1 LFDLRR
7 YRMLEAAITGSRRY
21 WIWVSFLLAVIAIG
35 FISWLREVHLG
46 SGMMTGL
53 SRDVTWGLH
62 VGQLTFFVGVAASA
76 VMVTLPYYL
85 HNYKAF
91 GKITIMGE
99 FLAVSSVI
107 ISMLSVFAIMGQPM
121 RIWNVLLYPT
131 PNSIIFW
138 DLVVLSVYLTLNI
151 LCGWTVLGAER
162 KGVPPPAWIKPF
174 IFLAIIWAPLIH
186 MVTAFIFAGLPGRH
200 HWLTSLQAAH
210 FLATAFAAG
219 PALLI
224 ILSVLMKSVSKFD
237 PGSVAIQTLAKIST
251 YALILHIFF
260 VGLEFFTAF
269 YSGIPGHMR
278 TLEYLY
284 TGLEGHTEL
293 VPVMWIS
300 SILAVAG
307 LVLLFVP
314 ATRKNEKTLLAA
326 ALAVFF
332 SIWLDKGFCFVVSG
346 FVPNPFERVTG
357 YWPALNELFV
367 AAGCWGIGFLVLTI
381 LYKIVI
387 SVREENAG

>member
-1 LFDLRR
+1 
-7 YRMLEAAITGSRRY
+7 MLEAAITGSRRY
-21 WIWVSFLLAVIAIG
+21 WIWVSLLLVVIGIG

-46 SGMMTGL
+46 SGLMTGL

-85 HNYKAF
+85 HDYKVF

-121 RIWNVLLYPT
+121 RIWNVLLYPS

-174 IFLAIIWAPLIH
+174 IFVAIIWAPLIH

-224 ILSVLMKSVSKFD
+224 ILSVLMKSVSRFD
-237 PGSVAIQTLAKIST
+237 PGSVAIQALARIAT
-251 YALILHIFF
+251 YALIIHLFF
-260 VGLEFFTAF
+260 IGLEFFTAF

-284 TGLEGHTEL
+284 AGLEGHAEL
-293 VPVMWIS
+293 VPIMWIS
-300 SILAVAG
+300 SILAVVG
-307 LVLLFVP
+307 LVLLLTS
-314 ATRKNEKTLLAA
+314 ATRKNEKTLLVS

-346 FVPNPFERVTG
+346 FIPNPFERVTG
-357 YWPALNELFV
+357 YWPVLNEFLV
-367 AAGCWGIGFLVLTI
+367 AAGCWSIGLLVLTV

-387 SVREENAG
+387 SVREEKAGVTTEH

>member
-1 LFDLRR
+1 
-7 YRMLEAAITGSRRY
+7 M
-21 WIWVSFLLAVIAIG
+21 VIATG

-46 SGMMTGL
+46 SGLMTGL

-85 HNYKAF
+85 HDFKAF
-91 GKITIMGE
+91 GKVAILGE
-99 FLAVSSVI
+99 FLAVSAVL
-107 ISMLSVFAIMGQPM
+107 ISMLSVFAIMGQPT
-121 RIWNVLLYPT
+121 RIWNVLLYAT

-138 DLVVLSVYLTLNI
+138 DLVVLSTYLTLNI

-174 IFLAIIWAPLIH
+174 LFFAIIWAPLIH

-224 ILSVLMKSVSKFD
+224 ILSMIVKKAGRFD
-237 PGSVAIQTLAKIST
+237 PGSIAIQTLAKIAT
-251 YALILHIFF
+251 YALIIHIFF
-260 VGLEFFTAF
+260 IGLEFFTAF
-269 YSGIPGHMR
+269 YSGIPGNMR

-293 VPVMWIS
+293 VPVMWTS
-300 SILAVAG
+300 SILALTG
-307 LVLLFVP
+307 LVLLLTP
-314 ATRKNEKTLLAA
+314 AARKNDKALFLA
-326 ALAVFF
+326 ALAVFI

-346 FVPNPFERVTG
+346 FIPNPFERVTG
-357 YWPALNELFV
+357 YWPTLNEFFV
-367 AAGCWGIGFLVLTI
+367 AAGCWGVGFLTLTI

-387 SVREENAG
+387 SVREESIG

>member
-1 LFDLRR
+1 
-7 YRMLEAAITGSRRY
+7 MLEAVLSGSRKY
-21 WIWVSFLLAVIAIG
+21 WIWVSFLLTVVAIG
-35 FISWLREVHLG
+35 FISWLRELHLG

-85 HNYKAF
+85 HDYKAF
-91 GKITIMGE
+91 GRITILGE
-99 FLAVSSVI
+99 FLAVPAVI

-121 RIWNVLLYPT
+121 RIWNVLLYAT
-131 PNSIIFW
+131 PQSIIFW
-138 DLVVLSVYLTLNI
+138 DLVVLSVYLFLNI
-151 LCGWTVLGAER
+151 LCGWTVMGAER

-174 IFLAIIWAPLIH
+174 IFFAIIWAPLIH
-186 MVTAFIFAGLPGRH
+186 TVTAFIFAGLPGRH

-224 ILSVLMKSVSKFD
+224 ILSMIIKKVSAFD
-237 PGSVAIQTLAKIST
+237 PGTVAVQMLAKIAT
-251 YALILHIFF
+251 YALIIHLFF
-260 VGLEFFTAF
+260 IGLEFFTAF
-269 YSGIPGHMR
+269 YSGIPGHMLS
-278 TLEYLY
+278 LEYLY
-284 TGLEGHTEL
+284 IGLDGHAEL
-293 VPVMWIS
+293 VPVMWLS
-300 SILAVAG
+300 SILAVVG
-307 LVLLFVP
+307 LVLLLTP
-314 ATRKNEKTLLAA
+314 ASRKNEKTLMWAA
-326 ALAVFF
+326 MAVFF

-357 YWPALNELFV
+357 YWPTFNEFLV
-367 AAGCWGIGFLVLTI
+367 AAGCWSIGFLVLTI

-387 SVREENAG
+387 SVREETTGIQIEH

>member
-1 LFDLRR
+1 
-7 YRMLEAAITGSRRY
+7 MLEAAITGSRRY
-21 WIWVSFLLAVIAIG
+21 WIWVSFLLVVIAIG

-85 HNYKAF
+85 LNYKEF
-91 GKITIMGE
+91 GKITILGE
-99 FLAVSSVI
+99 FLAVPAVL
-107 ISMLSVFAIMGQPM
+107 ISMLSVFAIMGQPT
-121 RIWNVLLYPT
+121 RIWNVLLYAT

-138 DLVVLSVYLTLNI
+138 DLVVLNVYLILNI

-174 IFLAIIWAPLIH
+174 IILAIIWAPLIH
-186 MVTAFIFAGLPGRH
+186 TVTAFIFAGLPGRA

-210 FLATAFAAG
+210 FLTTAFAAG
-219 PALLI
+219 PSLLI
-224 ILSVLMKSVSKFD
+224 IISLIVKRVSKFD
-237 PGSVAIQTLAKIST
+237 PGRIAVQTLAKIAT
-251 YALILHIFF
+251 CALVIHIFF
-260 VGLEFFTAF
+260 IGLEFFTAF
-269 YSGIPGHMR
+269 YSGIPDHMR

-293 VPVMWIS
+293 VYVMWTS
-300 SILAVAG
+300 SILAAVA
-307 LVLLFVP
+307 LVLLLTP
-314 ATRKNEKTLLAA
+314 ATRRNEKTLVVA
-326 ALAVFF
+326 ALAAFF
-332 SIWLDKGFCFVVSG
+332 SIWLDKGFSFVVSG
-346 FVPNPFERVTG
+346 FIPNPFERVTG
-357 YWPALNELFV
+357 YWPVLNEFFV
-367 AAGCWGIGFLVLTI
+367 AAGCWGVGLLVLTI

-387 SVREENAG
+387 SVRECGVETEH

>member
-1 LFDLRR
+1 
-7 YRMLEAAITGSRRY
+7 MLEAAITGSRRY

-46 SGMMTGL
+46 SGSMTGL

-99 FLAVSSVI
+99 FLAVASVI

-174 IFLAIIWAPLIH
+174 IFVAIIWAPLIH

-224 ILSVLMKSVSKFD
+224 ILSVIMKSVSRFD
-237 PGSVAIQTLAKIST
+237 PGSIAIQMLAKIAT
-251 YALILHIFF
+251 YALIIHIFF
-260 VGLEFFTAF
+260 IGLEFFTAF

-293 VPVMWIS
+293 VPIMWLS
-300 SILAVAG
+300 SILAVLG
-307 LVLLFVP
+307 LVLLLTS
-314 ATRKNEKTLLAA
+314 ATPRNEKTLLVA

-332 SIWLDKGFCFVVSG
+332 SIWLDKGLCFVVSG

-357 YWPALNELFV
+357 YWPVLNEFLV
-367 AAGCWGIGFLVLTI
+367 AAGCWSIGFLVLTI
-381 LYKIVI
+381 LFKIVI